1 MNARTTLAELRRR
14 LRRAHG
20 RRLATSTGRLDL
32 CGACGESFVC
42 PVTWSESGPADWW
55 LLLRCGSCG
64 ESREV
69 VATND
74 AVAAYDN
81 QLDEGMQEINAAAER
96 LAREALAAEADALG
110 TALDMDLLGA
120 DDFR

>member
-1 MNARTTLAELRRR
+1 MTFDHLLRR
-14 LRRAHG
+14 LRRARG
-20 RRLATSTGRLDL
+20 RRRAASTGRLDL

-42 PVTWSESGPADWW
+42 PVTWSEQGPADWW

-64 ESREV
+64 ASREV
-69 VATND
+69 IASNA

-81 QLDEGMQEINAAAER
+81 HLDEGMQEINEAAER
-96 LAREALAAEADALG
+96 LAREALAAEADTLG

>member
-1 MNARTTLAELRRR
+1 MMFDHLLRR
-14 LRRAHG
+14 LRRARG
-20 RRLATSTGRLDL
+20 RRLAASTGRLDL

-42 PVTWSESGPADWW
+42 PVTWSEQGPADWW
-55 LLLRCGSCG
+55 LRLRCGSCG
-64 ESREV
+64 VSREV
-69 VATND
+69 IASNA

-81 QLDEGMQEINAAAER
+81 HLGEGMQEINEAAER
-96 LAREALAAEADALG
+96 VAREALAAEADALG